1 MDATKPIAVG
11 IIDSSPSNAALLW
24 AAARARRLKLPLAVL
39 HVLDDRWMAGEA
51 LDALPYID
59 ALRNS
64 ALDMLKEAGERVRA
78 AEPDLQV
85 TTELLEGS
93 VGGSLGDYSKNAS
106 MLVLGSSGH
115 SRAALTD
122 RALQAAATAECPVAV
137 IGTNQGGGQGVVV
150 GVDGSRESTQAVAFA
165 ASEADALGEE
175 LTVLYAF
182 TGPNR
187 WIKAGLPS
195 SSFAE
200 HVVEEEQI
208 VLSETVAGLR
218 QDYPGLVVHGVLE
231 TVLEPADALVQAAAN
246 ARMLVLGSRG
256 RGGFGRLLLGS
267 TAHGVLTQPPCPTVI
282 TRLKKTRH
290 EK

>member
-1 MDATKPIAVG
+1 MDASKPIAVA
-11 IIDSSPSNAALLW
+11 ITDSSPSQAALQW
-24 AAARARRLKLPLAVL
+24 AAARARRLKLPLVIL

-51 LDALPYID
+51 LEALPYID
-59 ALRNS
+59 VLRKS
-64 ALDMLKEAGERVRA
+64 GQDMLEEAAERVRG

-85 TTELLEGS
+85 TAALLEGS
-93 VGGSLGDYSKNAS
+93 VGASLGEYSRNAS

-115 SRAALTD
+115 NRGALTD
-122 RALQAAATAECPVAV
+122 RALQAAATAESPVAV
-137 IGTNQGGGQGVVV
+137 VGPAQEDGHGIVV
-150 GVDGSRESTQAVAFA
+150 GVDGSEESTQAVAFA

-187 WIKAGLPS
+187 WIRAGLPS
-195 SSFAE
+195 SRFAE
-200 HVVEEEQI
+200 HVMEEEQV

-218 QDYPGLVVHGVLE
+218 QDYPGLVVHAVLE
-231 TVLEPADALVQAAAN
+231 TVMEPADALVRAAAG
-246 ARMLVLGSRG
+246 ARMLVVGSRG
-256 RGGFGRLLLGS
+256 RGRFSRLLLGS

-282 TRLKKTRH
+282 TRLKKLRH

>member
-1 MDATKPIAVG
+1 MDASKPIAVG
-11 IIDSSPSNAALLW
+11 IIDSSPSDSALLW
-24 AAARARRLKLPLAVL
+24 AAARARRLRLPLVVL

-64 ALDMLKEAGERVRA
+64 ALDLLKEAGERVRA
-78 AEPDLQV
+78 AEPGLQV

-93 VGGSLGDYSKNAS
+93 VGGALGDYSKNAS

-115 SRAALTD
+115 SRGALTD

-137 IGTNQGGGQGVVV
+137 IGAGQGGQGIVV

-165 ASEADALGEE
+165 AAEADALGED

-200 HVVEEEQI
+200 HVVEEEQM
-208 VLSETVAGLR
+208 VLSETVAGLC
-218 QDYPGLVVHGVLE
+218 QDYPGLAVHGVLE

-246 ARMLVLGSRG
+246 AKMLVLGSRG